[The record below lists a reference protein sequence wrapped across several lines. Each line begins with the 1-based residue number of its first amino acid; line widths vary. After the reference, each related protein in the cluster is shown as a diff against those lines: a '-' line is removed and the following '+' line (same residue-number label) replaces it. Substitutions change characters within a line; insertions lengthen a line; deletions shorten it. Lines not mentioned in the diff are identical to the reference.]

1 MYSIQNSRNEVFMKK
16 KYQFHFLY
24 VPVHYSIF
32 RVPTGSG
39 IPGKVLE
46 FYFQFPGPWKSW
58 NFCLNPG
65 KK

>member
-1 MYSIQNSRNEVFMKK
+1 MIVILLKISMYN
-16 KYQFHFLY
+16 
-24 VPVHYSIF
+24 

-58 NFCLNPG
+58 NFYLNPG